1 MKVILGF
8 GRRGR
13 GNWGRLFSNCRIRCL
28 PRRQTPQ
35 ISYTAKTGSATGDE
49 TTGLQTVALKVD
61 NMYCASCPVIVKR
74 TLEGVDGVRKV
85 EVSFRK
91 KSAVVSFDPNQCSTA
106 KLVAATKGVGFPS
119 TVMEAAK

>member
-1 MKVILGF
+1 MKVILGLVVAVVVI
-8 GRRGR
+8 GAGYSLIA
-13 GNWGRLFSNCRIRCL
+13 GSDVS
-28 PRRQTPQ
+28 PPATPQ